1 MEKESIPSAEA
12 PVVEEKKEN
21 QPNEKGESAQVETS
35 KLSKTAKRRLK
46 KEQEEKERK
55 NRIKAAID
63 EERSLFVLAHKF
75 LIKNVDCQFG
85 VIFLRV

>member
-12 PVVEEKKEN
+12 PVVEEKNEN

-75 LIKNVDCQFG
+75 LIKF
-85 VIFLRV
+85 RR